1 MTENVSHGV
10 SHAAFTEVDYNG
22 WRFRKDAVHFNGG
35 KLWFGYGHR
44 CVDQPRLLVIDK
56 YFKADRSTQRGYL
69 VDGKT
74 TFTTLPEAL
83 AALSIP
89 PTLTDF
95 EIQLLGTVARDWYR
109 PEERV
114 PLLPL
119 AEMGMIEW
127 GRDADNKVTCRLSD
141 AGAEQLNTL
150 QRPGSVS
157 TSLTNSE
164 TSR

>member
-1 MTENVSHGV
+1 MTGNVSHSV
-10 SHAAFTEVDYNG
+10 SHAPLTEADYNG
-22 WRFRKDAVHFNGG
+22 WRFKKDDVHFNGG
-35 KLWFGYGHR
+35 KLWFGWGHR

-56 YFKADRSTQRGYL
+56 YFKADRSTQRFYL

-83 AALSIP
+83 AALSVL

-95 EIQLLGTVARDWYR
+95 EIQLLSTVSRDWYR

-127 GRDADNKVTCRLSD
+127 GRDDENKVTCRLSP
-141 AGAEQLNTL
+141 AGAEQLTRSSTC
-150 QRPGSVS
+150 QRPEG
-157 TSLTNSE
+157 E
-164 TSR
+164 